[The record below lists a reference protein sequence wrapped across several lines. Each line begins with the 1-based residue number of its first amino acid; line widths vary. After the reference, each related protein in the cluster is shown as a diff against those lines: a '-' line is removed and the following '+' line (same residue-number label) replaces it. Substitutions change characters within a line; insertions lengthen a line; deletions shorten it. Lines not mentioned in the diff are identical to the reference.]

1 LEIIAGNPDPE
12 YGPCLLNV
20 DKIGAGTHEVTPII
34 EEGRATVV
42 ILDPSGDVIFK
53 RTLDEPHATIQPDE
67 QGSVRLAQGTTPL
80 SASSRTP
87 PTPPR
92 CWSSPRGSTTKRAVL
107 VEPLLGSVSI
117 QPITTLPDPVWVM
130 CPSA

>member
-67 QGSVRLAQGTTPL
+67 QGSVRLAPGDHSVECIFPDGT
-80 SASSRTP
+80 RTA
-87 PTPPR
+87 TL
-92 CWSSPRGSTTKRAVL
+92 L
-107 VEPLLGSVSI
+107 VAPAR
-117 QPITTLPDPVWVM
+117 PDYQEGRTN
-130 CPSA
+130 

>member
-1 LEIIAGNPDPE
+1 
-12 YGPCLLNV
+12 V

-67 QGSVRLAQGTTPL
+67 QGSVRLAPGDHSVECIVPDGT
-80 SASSRTP
+80 RTA
-87 PTPPR
+87 TL
-92 CWSSPRGSTTKRAVL
+92 L
-107 VEPLLGSVSI
+107 VAPAR
-117 QPITTLPDPVWVM
+117 PDYQEGRTN
-130 CPSA
+130 